1 MSTSQQNL
9 EALQDIRKIMDRS
22 SRFISLSGFS
32 GIAAGICAIAG
43 AWFANQK
50 ITAYYNNYSS
60 AESCPSCLKSDLI
73 TIAAIVFVVAFTSA
87 VGLTLVKSRKDGVAI
102 WGTVAKRLLWNT
114 IIPMIAGGFLIWR
127 MMDLKQYDLIPAAS
141 LIFYGL
147 ALVNGSKYTLG
158 EVRYLGF
165 AQLITGIIGL
175 WFVGSGLYF
184 WAFGFGILHIV
195 YGVAMWWKY
204 ERRAL

>member
-9 EALQDIRKIMDRS
+9 DALQDIRKIMDRS
-22 SRFISLSGFS
+22 SRFISLSGIS
-32 GIAAGICAIAG
+32 GIAAGICALAG
-43 AWFANQK
+43 AWLARQK
-50 ITAYYNNYSS
+50 ITDYNSNYSAS
-60 AESCPSCLKSDLI
+60 DNCPSCLRSELI
-73 TIAAIVFVVAFTSA
+73 TIAAVVFVVAFVSA
-87 VGLTLVKSRKDGVAI
+87 VLLTLVKSRKDGVAI

-114 IIPMIAGGFLIWR
+114 LIPMIAGGFLIWR

-147 ALVNGSKYTLG
+147 ALINGSKFTLG

-165 AQLITGIIGL
+165 AELLTGIIGL
-175 WFVGSGLYF
+175 WFVDSGLNF

-204 ERRAL
+204 ERREA